1 MQDAIQNSVGW
12 SGAGFSPAAW
22 PQLLT
27 AGVLVMVRI
36 SSLMVFAP
44 IFSSAAIA
52 PRIKA
57 GFVFAVTLLLAP
69 VVMGLPGA
77 AGHPALELNAA
88 SILGEMGVGL
98 VFGFS
103 LNILTE
109 TLMFAG
115 HLLGLQFSFSLV
127 NLLDPNAKVET
138 SVLGQLL
145 GWVGTL
151 TLIGSGLDRSILAA
165 LMRSFVAAPVG
176 QVMVTARTSA
186 ALASMAGGIFLAG
199 VQLAAP
205 VMAAGLAVE
214 VTISLIGRL
223 SPQLQVMNLSIP
235 LKTMVSYAVLIGSLA
250 VWPRYIE
257 GRFTV
262 LLEAAGRLVQAGH
275 ALA

>member
-1 MQDAIQNSVGW
+1 MQGAIVNSVGW
-12 SGAGFSPAAW
+12 SGAELSRVAW
-22 PQLLT
+22 PKLLT
-27 AGVLVMVRI
+27 AAVLVMVRI

-44 IFSSAAIA
+44 VFSSAAIA

-57 GFVFAVTLLLAP
+57 AFVFAVTLLLAP
-69 VVMGLPGA
+69 VVMGLPAESGRA
-77 AGHPALELNAA
+77 ALELNATT
-88 SILGEMGVGL
+88 ILGELGVGL

-145 GWVGTL
+145 GWIGTL
-151 TLIGSGLDRSILAA
+151 TLIGSGFDRSVLAA
-165 LMRSFVAAPVG
+165 LMRSFAAAPVG

-223 SPQLQVMNLSIP
+223 SPQLQVMHVSIP
-235 LKTMVSYAVLIGSLA
+235 MKTMISYLVMIGSLA
-250 VWPRYIE
+250 VWPGFIE
-257 GRFTV
+257 GRFTA
-262 LLEAAGRLVQAGH
+262 LLEAAGRLVLAGR
-275 ALA
+275 ASA